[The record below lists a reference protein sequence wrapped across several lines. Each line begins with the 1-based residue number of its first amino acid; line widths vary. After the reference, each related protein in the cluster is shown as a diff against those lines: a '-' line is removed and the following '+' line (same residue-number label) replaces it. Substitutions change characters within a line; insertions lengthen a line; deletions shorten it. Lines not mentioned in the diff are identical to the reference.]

1 MENMQTKKFTDIDI
15 VNRVC
20 MRYYYLNMPDSD
32 ELCISGNNGYPEYY
46 RIEIVFKEAEYIA
59 CGLYIDETYHWR
71 LASPEERKSVLEA
84 FAEFPDPEKAYSHT
98 IVYCIEEMYPPLGKE
113 SRKYFI
119 AARSVEIILY
129 YDANN
134 PHHLAGLELH
144 EQDDRG

>member
-59 CGLYIDETYHWR
+59 CGLYIDEAYQWR
-71 LASPEERKSVLEA
+71 IASPEERKSVLEA
-84 FAEFPDPEKAYSHT
+84 FAEFPDPEKSYSHT
-98 IVYCIEEMYPPLGKE
+98 IVYCIEESGQPSYVKP
-113 SRKYFI
+113 RKYFI
-119 AARSVEIILY
+119 AAHSVEILVY
-129 YDANN
+129 YDASN
-134 PHHLAGLELH
+134 PHHLVGLELH
-144 EQDDRG
+144 EQGDKA